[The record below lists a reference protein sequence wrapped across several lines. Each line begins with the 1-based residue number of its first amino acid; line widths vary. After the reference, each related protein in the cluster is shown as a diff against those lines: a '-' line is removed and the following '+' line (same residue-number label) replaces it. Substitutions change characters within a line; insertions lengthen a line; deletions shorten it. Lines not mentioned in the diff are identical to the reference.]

1 MDRTDSFVGALARRG
16 FLQPRRIAAVAKTWE
31 WFIDD
36 IADTADPDAT
46 LATLERLRENQPTLI
61 EDLRQ
66 DPILTQRLLAVVSAS
81 EALGRHLWAVPEDLK
96 VLKNLLAIPSRAR
109 LIAELSAVDNPDS
122 LRLIYRRWLLQIAA
136 LDLTATDA
144 TAHLE
149 VVARQL
155 SDLAD
160 AVLAAALVLASKEV
174 GGVTPKLAIIALG
187 KTGAQELNYVSDVDV
202 LFVVEPVVGQTES
215 QAIAQGNLIAAALMR
230 ICSAHTPAGTIW
242 AVDAGLR
249 PEGKAGPLAR
259 TMAGMD
265 SYYRKWAQPWEFQAM
280 LKARPAAGD
289 QELGETFCAMIAPL
303 VWKVGD
309 QPRFVSQCQAMR
321 QRVVSLLPLKERT
334 RNIKLSAGG
343 LRDIEFTA
351 QLLQLVH
358 GRTDNNLRTP
368 ATLPALKALADGG
381 YIGRSDG
388 AELAQQYRLLRV
400 LEHRLQLVTLRRTHL
415 LSDNPTALRRLSRQ
429 LSRQTSYSDAEFLW
443 KTTGPRVL
451 QLHQQLYYSPLLEAV
466 AQVPSGD
473 LMLTDNAACDRLTSL
488 GFVDSRA
495 ALRHIASLTCGLRR
509 ASAILR
515 ALMPALLG
523 WLAQSPQPDAGL
535 LAFRQ
540 LTEALG
546 DSPWFLGALR
556 DQGAMAERLA
566 TVLGRSRYVVDLMT
580 RDPAAVAML
589 ADETLLIPR
598 SASAIAAEMTA
609 VASRQSSVSEAIA
622 AIRTVRRRELLR
634 ISVGDVLQITD
645 LDTVGSGL
653 SDLTSATIDAALNAC
668 AGSHI
673 GVIAMGRWGG
683 CEQGWGSDA
692 DVQYV
697 VADDVDIAEATKIV
711 QQLRTLLAA
720 PGTEPALLIDAEL
733 RPEGKNGPLVRSLAS
748 CDSYYRRWSA
758 AWEAQA
764 LVRAAHGAGNLEV
777 TTAFLQQ
784 IQWLRAPQAGPSEES
799 LLDMRRLKIRMETE
813 RTRGRSDN
821 LKLSPGGLSDV
832 EWTVQLLQLTHAAQY
847 PELQVTGTMAALE
860 KLRQL
865 ELITSEDAAALAAA
879 WRFAS
884 RARNATMLVRGRS
897 SDTLP
902 TDPRDG
908 AAVAVLMG
916 YGAAEWSLLKEDQQR
931 LARHGRTVTDRLFY
945 GIN

>member
-1 MDRTDSFVGALARRG
+1 MDRTESFVGALARRG
-16 FLQPRRIAAVAKTWE
+16 FLQPRRIIAAAKTWE

-46 LATLERLRENQPTLI
+46 LATLERFRENQPKLI

-66 DPILTQRLLAVVSAS
+66 DPILAQRLLAVVSAS
-81 EALGRHLWAVPEDLK
+81 EALGRHLWAAPEDLK
-96 VLKNLLAIPSRAR
+96 ALKNPLAIPSRAR

-122 LRLIYRRWLLQIAA
+122 LRLIYRRRLLQIAA

-144 TAHLE
+144 ATHLE

-155 SDLAD
+155 ADLAD

-174 GGVTPKLAIIALG
+174 GGITPKLAIIALG

-202 LFVVEPVVGQTES
+202 LFVAEPAAGQTEP

-249 PEGKAGPLAR
+249 PEGKAGPLVR
-259 TMAGMD
+259 TMSGMN
-265 SYYRKWAQPWEFQAM
+265 SYYRQWAQPWEFQAM

-289 QELGETFCAMIAPL
+289 QKLGEEFCNMIAPL

-309 QPRFVSQCQAMR
+309 QPGFVSQCQAMR
-321 QRVVSLLPLKERT
+321 QRVVSLLPLKERH

-358 GRTDNNLRTP
+358 GRTDNKLRTS

-381 YIGRSDG
+381 YIGRSHG

-415 LSDNPTALRRLSRQ
+415 LPDNPTALRRISRQ
-429 LSRQTSYSDAEFLW
+429 LGKQTSYSDAELLW

-451 QLHQQLYYSPLLEAV
+451 ELHQRLYYSPLLEAV

-473 LMLTDNAACDRLTSL
+473 LMLTDGAICDRLVSL
-488 GFVDSRA
+488 GFVDPKA
-495 ALRHIASLTCGLRR
+495 ALRHIAALTGGLRR

-515 ALMPALLG
+515 TLMPALLG
-523 WLAQSPQPDAGL
+523 WLAQSPNPDAGL
-535 LAFRQ
+535 LAFRNMGQ
-540 LTEALG
+540 ALG

-566 TVLGRSRYVVDLMT
+566 TVLGRSRYAVDLMT
-580 RDPAAVAML
+580 KDPAAVALL
-589 ADETLLIPR
+589 ADETMLKPR
-598 SASAIAAEMTA
+598 SVAEITAEMLS
-609 VASRQSSVSEAIA
+609 VALRQSTEAEAIA

-634 ISVGDVLQITD
+634 ISLGDVLQLTD

-653 SDLTSATIDAALNAC
+653 SALTAATLNAALQAC
-668 AGSHI
+668 GGSHI

-683 CEQGWGSDA
+683 QEQGWGSDA

-697 VADDVDIAEATKIV
+697 VSDDADVGQATQIV
-711 QQLRTLLAA
+711 QRVRTLLAA
-720 PGTEPALLIDAEL
+720 PGKEPALVVDADL
-733 RPEGKNGPLVRSLAS
+733 RPEGKNGPLVRTLTSY
-748 CDSYYRRWSA
+748 DSYYRRWSSP
-758 AWEAQA
+758 WEAQA
-764 LVRAAHGAGNLEV
+764 LLRASHGAGNVEI

-784 IQWLRAPQAGPSEES
+784 IAWLRFPESGPSDKD
-799 LLDMRRLKIRMETE
+799 LLEMRRLKIRMETE

-821 LKLSPGGLSDV
+821 LKLSAGGLSDV
-832 EWTVQLLQLTHAAQY
+832 EWTVQLLQLTYGAKHQ
-847 PELQVTGTMAALE
+847 ELQVTGTLAALK
-860 KLRQL
+860 KLQQL
-865 ELITSEDAAALAAA
+865 ELITPDDAADLMAA
-879 WRFAS
+879 WQFAS

-908 AAVAVLMG
+908 AAVAVLLG
-916 YGAAEWSLLKEDQQR
+916 YGAGEWSLLKEEQQR
-931 LARHGRTVTDRLFY
+931 LARRARAVTDRLFY
-945 GIN
+945 GID